1 MLVSVEHLSK
11 MQNVRAIVD
20 DVSFAIE
27 EKDRIALVGVN
38 GTGKSTLLR
47 VIAGK
52 EKADSGTITYRRE
65 LRISM
70 LDQDPVFDASSTVLD
85 AVLAG
90 ADDVSAYEARSIL
103 NRLGM
108 RDMEAEI
115 GILSGGQKKRVAL
128 ARALLRPCDLLI
140 LDEPTN
146 HLDAQMIEWLE
157 RYLQKR
163 TSALLMVTHDRYF
176 MERICTKMMELS
188 QAKLYTYQANYSAY
202 LEAKAERL
210 QLEQSREAKRRSL
223 LRKELEWV
231 RAGVQARSTKSRARL
246 ERFEQLS
253 AVRSPQQEGS
263 MELNLRSSRLGR
275 KTIECVSLGKRY
287 GDHVLFEH
295 FSLQFKR
302 NERIGIIGENGC
314 GKTTLLKIM
323 AGSARRTA
331 ARSSAERR

>member
-1 MLVSVEHLSK
+1 
-11 MQNVRAIVD
+11 
-20 DVSFAIE
+20 
-27 EKDRIALVGVN
+27 
-38 GTGKSTLLR
+38 
-47 VIAGK
+47 
-52 EKADSGTITYRRE
+52 
-65 LRISM
+65 M
-70 LDQDPVFDASSTVLD
+70 LDQDPVFDARSTVLD

-157 RYLQKR
+157 KYLQKR

-263 MELNLRSSRLGR
+263 VELNLRSSRLGR

-287 GDHVLFEH
+287 GDRVLFEH

-323 AGSARRTA
+323 AGECAPDSGEVIRGETVKIGFFHQGMIRWTAPCVSSIISAR
-331 ARSSAERR
+331 